1 MSASYPVR
9 VRATAPTE
17 LSRGLWL
24 VKWLLLIPHAVVLF
38 FLWIAFAVLTLVA
51 FVAILVTGRYP
62 ASIFEFNVGVL
73 RWSWRVWFY
82 GYYALGT
89 DRYPPFTLHEVPD
102 YPAGLEVD
110 RPEQL
115 SRGLVLVKSWLLAV
129 PHYLVLSFFV
139 GGGLYAAG
147 DSEHTWTWGGGL
159 VVLLTLFAA
168 VALLF
173 TGRYPRSLFDLVV
186 GMDRWV
192 LRVVAY
198 AALMT
203 DRYPPFRLDLGPDD
217 APPPPD
223 GPTDTDGPAAPVS
236 AHPVPQP
243 TPQPTPPAPAH
254 WTVGRSLALALGC
267 LLVLVGALFG
277 IGGSAVV
284 AVDQTMRDH
293 HGYLMSGTE
302 QITTSS
308 YAVTS
313 EKIDLQVDAGAGSLP
328 RRVLGR
334 VKVTATSVDGT
345 RLFLGIAPTSDVGEY
360 LDGVGHA
367 VVTDFGHHGR
377 GHDAEYRDVAGGP
390 PRALPS
396 ATDIWA
402 AHAQGARA
410 ELSWEPQRGDWT
422 VVVMNL
428 DGTPAVRADMSA
440 GATVP
445 VLGRGAA
452 VLFSLGAIGLGSGI
466 ALLVWAVH
474 AAHRSAR
481 PQKEE

>member
-9 VRATAPTE
+9 VRATAPTDV
-17 LSRGLWL
+17 SRGLWL

-38 FLWIAFAVLTLVA
+38 FLWTAFVVLTFVA

-62 ASIFEFNVGVL
+62 VSIFEFNVGVL
-73 RWSWRVWFY
+73 RWTWRVWFY

-110 RPEQL
+110 HPDQL
-115 SRGLVLVKSWLLAV
+115 SRGLALVKSWLLAL
-129 PHYLVLSFFV
+129 PHYLVLGFLA
-139 GGGLYAAG
+139 GGGLHAARG
-147 DSEHTWTWGGGL
+147 ANHTWTWGGGL
-159 VVLLTLFAA
+159 IVLLTLFAA

-173 TGRYPRSLFDLVV
+173 TGRYPRPLFDLVV

-203 DRYPPFRLDLGPDD
+203 DRYPPFRLDTGPDD
-217 APPPPD
+217 VPPPS
-223 GPTDTDGPAAPVS
+223 GHPAEA
-236 AHPVPQP
+236 
-243 TPQPTPPAPAH
+243 TPPARPAAH
-254 WTVGRSLALALGC
+254 RGARWTAGPTIALALGSM
-267 LLVLVGALFG
+267 LVLVAVLFG
-277 IGGSAVV
+277 VGGSAVV

-302 QITTSS
+302 RIGTSS

-313 EKIDLQVDAGAGSLP
+313 ERIDLKADAGAGSLP

-345 RLFLGIAPTSDVGEY
+345 RLFLGIAPTSDVTDY

-367 VVTDFGHHGR
+367 VVTDVGRRGR
-377 GHDAEYRDVAGGP
+377 GPDVEYRDVAGGP
-390 PRALPS
+390 LRALPS
-396 ATDIWA
+396 TVDFWA
-402 AHAQGARA
+402 AHAQAAQA
-410 ELSWEPQRGDWT
+410 ELTWEPQSGDWT
-422 VVVMNL
+422 IVVMEA
-428 DGTPAVRADMSA
+428 DGTPGVHADMTA

-445 VLGRGAA
+445 VLGRGAVA
-452 VLFSLGAIGLGSGI
+452 LFALGATGLGAGI

-481 PQKEE
+481 TQEVT